1 MASRGWENVKAIV
14 SPAKP
19 PRPRVQR
26 PVVTRSKFGAVR
38 TVVNGFTFDSKA
50 EARRYLELLAIGEAG
65 EIRNLELQPRFPI
78 VIRQG
83 FFDIPIAVYVADFRY
98 EERTIRDLTDWGG
111 DVWTD
116 RIEDVKGMPTPVYRL
131 KKKLV
136 EAQYGITVREIR

>member
-1 MASRGWENVKAIV
+1 MSTRGWENVKAIV

-26 PVVTRSKFGAVR
+26 PVVTRSKYRAIR
-38 TVVNGFTFDSKA
+38 TEVNGFTFDSRA
-50 EARRYLELLAIGEAG
+50 EARRYQELLALGALG
-65 EIRNLELQPRFPI
+65 EIRNLELQPKFPI

-83 FFDIPIAVYVADFRY
+83 FFDIPIATYVADFRY
-98 EERTIRDLTDWGG
+98 EERKPRDPADWC
-111 DVWTD
+111 DVWCD

-136 EAQYGITVREIR
+136 EALHAVKIREIR

>member
-1 MASRGWENVKAIV
+1 MKAIV

-19 PRPRVQR
+19 PRARVQR
-26 PVVTRSKFGAVR
+26 PQVGRSKFGAVR
-38 TVVNGFTFDSKA
+38 TVVNGITFASKR
-50 EARRYLELLAIGEAG
+50 EAGRYQELLALGALG

-98 EERTIRDLTDWGG
+98 EERKPRDPADWC
-111 DVWTD
+111 DVWCD

-136 EAQYGITVREIR
+136 EALHAVKIREIR